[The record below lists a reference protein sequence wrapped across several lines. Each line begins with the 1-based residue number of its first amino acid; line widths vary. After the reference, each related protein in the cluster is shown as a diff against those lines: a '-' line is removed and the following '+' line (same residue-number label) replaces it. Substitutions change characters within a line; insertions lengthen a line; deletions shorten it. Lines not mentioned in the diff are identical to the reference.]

1 MTYDVTVPT
10 ACTLCWTVVEFE
22 TGPWQG
28 GLRFGRPQTYPAP
41 DTTGANMSH
50 EEGSGLY
57 GQKNANIVV

>member
-1 MTYDVTVPT
+1 MEV
-10 ACTLCWTVVEFE
+10 E

-57 GQKNANIVV
+57 GQKNVNIVV